1 MPFVDKSPLNYPIN
15 STSSLPIRR
24 EERSPINN
32 QDGLSD
38 RLLTLWHDI
47 SSDDL
52 YCLVQRSRSQTTSTW
67 ILLGGT
73 GGAVQTLTGDTGGPV
88 PPDAANNLNILG
100 GDTTVV
106 NGNPATSTLTI
117 NTALGGYPIT
127 PYVVG
132 PLGLAGYQTI
142 QSALDAAN
150 SAGGG
155 AVWVM
160 PQGSPYTE
168 DLTLYD
174 NTVIVGSNA
183 VGDSQGLIIN
193 GVHTPPST
201 GTFIFRNVWLQSS
214 THIFDSNAAGSST
227 LIIIDSTQEITNG
240 YTFNLP
246 NWTGSLIGF
255 NLAESSTE
263 NGFVNNTGGSSLFV
277 TNATVGAGT
286 SNSLISSGSIELFNI
301 ICNTPINFQTGTTG
315 NIGGGC
321 RFLKTL
327 TFSNNSSLN
336 LLNSAF
342 NTGSAASIIY
352 SSSGNSNFSDL
363 SISSTNN
370 PAIDGAGSGTLNI
383 GSISFLNN
391 STINSMLNISSGN
404 LRAGDLLIQKSASGS
419 TVTCRVS
426 NPSNTASSAA
436 ESIIEVAGGSASDPK
451 RILRVNGG
459 SQYDDYIDNS
469 DSDSLK
475 LDLNG
480 TGTFRKFFS
489 TGERILPFQPTF
501 KARYIGANVPNVTG
515 DGTGVIA
522 ANFDTEDFDIGS
534 NFDPVTGAFTAPVDG
549 VYWFNFNVLLTN
561 IAGTHTSVQSSM
573 SINSVGVNSS
583 WASGAGNTRNGA
595 NELQIDASDYFQLN
609 ASDTVQFGFLVS
621 GSTLTVG
628 YRFLQFAGFLF
639 G

>member
-1 MPFVDKSPLNYPIN
+1 MPFVDKSPLNYPTN

-24 EERSPINN
+24 EERSPIDN

-38 RLLTLWHDI
+38 RLLTLWHDV

-52 YCLVQRSRSQTTSTW
+52 YCLVQRSRAQTTSTW

-73 GGAVQTLTGDTGGPV
+73 GGAIQTLTGDAGGPV

-106 NGNPATSTLTI
+106 NGNPATNTLTI
-117 NTALGGYPIT
+117 DTALGGYPIT

-150 SAGGG
+150 AAGGG

-168 DLTLYD
+168 NLTLYD
-174 NTVIVGSNA
+174 NTVVVGSNA
-183 VGDSQGLIIN
+183 VGDVQGLIIN
-193 GVHTPPST
+193 GIHTPPTT
-201 GTFIFRNVWLQSS
+201 GTFIFRNVWLQSA

-227 LIIIDSTQEITNG
+227 LIVIDSTQQITNG

-255 NLAESSTE
+255 NLAESSTQ
-263 NGFVNNTGGSSLFV
+263 NGFVNNTGGASLFV
-277 TNATVGAGT
+277 TNASIGAGT
-286 SNSLISSGSIELFNI
+286 TNSLISSGFVDFFNVI
-301 ICNTPINFQTGTTG
+301 GDTPFNFQTGTTG
-315 NIGGGC
+315 NIGGGS
-321 RFLKTL
+321 RFLKTV

-336 LLNSAF
+336 VFNAAF
-342 NTGSAASIIY
+342 NTGATAAIVY
-352 SSSGNSNFSDL
+352 SSSGISNFSDL
-363 SISSTNN
+363 SINSSNN
-370 PAIDGAGSGTLNI
+370 PAIDGAGAGSLNI

-391 STINSMLNISSGN
+391 STINSNLLITSGN
-404 LRAGDLLIQKSASGS
+404 LRAGELLVEKTASGA
-419 TVTCRVS
+419 TVTSTIS

-436 ESIIEVAGGSASDPK
+436 EHIIQVAGGTAADPK
-451 RILRVNGG
+451 RILRVSGVT
-459 SQYDDYIDNS
+459 QYDDYIDNN
-469 DSDSLK
+469 DADSLK
-475 LDLNG
+475 VDLNG
-480 TGTFRKFFS
+480 TGTFRKFFI

-501 KARYIGANVPNVTG
+501 KARYVGVNVPNVTG
-515 DGTGVIA
+515 DGTVVTA

-534 NFDPVTGAFTAPVDG
+534 NFNPVTGTFTAPVDG
-549 VYWFNFNVLLTN
+549 VYWFNFNVVLTN
-561 IAGTHTSVQSSM
+561 VSGAHTSVQSGM
-573 SINSVGVNSS
+573 IINTIPVNSS
-583 WASGAGNTRNGA
+583 WATGGGNTRNGA
-595 NELQIDASDYFQLN
+595 NRLQLDASDFFQLS
-609 ASDTVQFGFLVS
+609 ASDTVQFSFLVS

-628 YRFLQFAGFLF
+628 YNFLQFAGFLF